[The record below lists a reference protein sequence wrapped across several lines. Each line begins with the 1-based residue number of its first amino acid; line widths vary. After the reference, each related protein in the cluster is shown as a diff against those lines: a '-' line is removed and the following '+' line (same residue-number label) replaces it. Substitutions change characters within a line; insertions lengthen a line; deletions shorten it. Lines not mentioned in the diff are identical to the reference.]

1 VDFNE
6 KLDFLM
12 KLTNTSN
19 SMLARHIAMDPS
31 FVSRLRSGT
40 RKPSK
45 NEDYIEP
52 ISRFLSKRCTEDYQ
66 RDGLFDALGINQR
79 HIPTDPTSISGL
91 MISWLQN
98 RESTTDD
105 SILSLIKNIDEFS
118 FKKPQ
123 TQNTEAAGLPLERMD
138 SGTYVGIEWKR
149 QCVLAFLSAVIQSPS
164 PQTLL
169 LYSNEDLEWLAGDPA
184 FTAKWAALFFEVLK
198 RGNNVKIV
206 HTVSRSLD
214 EMLTAIKEW
223 LPFYMTGRIEPMYY
237 PKTMDGVFRRTMFIA
252 PETCALIS
260 NSVGSVSSSSV
271 NNYFTDQTAI
281 KAYELEFADF
291 LRQCRPLMKIFNPI
305 SAAEHLES
313 MVEFENEDGDIM
325 IRSRILSSFT
335 FPQFLLE
342 RILKELNHPDKASML
357 TFHRIRL
364 NRLIQSLAT
373 NRITEIVVLPAIED
387 IKEKRIPI
395 GFSTMF
401 SEKEIPYDQY
411 TMKAHLENIVSLL
424 KHHENYN
431 VALLDSS
438 DDDLSIY
445 IKENV
450 GLFVLKYSIPS
461 ITFAINEQGMTS
473 AFWNYLKLKMKQ
485 VTPDKSGKENTIKA
499 INDYIKRMGV
509 Q

>member
-1 VDFNE
+1 MDFNE

-19 SMLARHIAMDPS
+19 SLLARHIAMDPS

-52 ISRFLSKRCTEDYQ
+52 ISKFLSKRCTEDYQ
-66 RDGLFDALGINQR
+66 KDGLFDILGISQR
-79 HIPTDPTSISGL
+79 HVPMDPISISAL
-91 MISWLQN
+91 MISWLLN
-98 RESTTDD
+98 KDAASDD
-105 SILSLIKNIDEFS
+105 SIVSLIKNIDEFS

-123 TQNTEAAGLPLERMD
+123 SLNTEDSGLQLERID
-138 SGTYVGIEWKR
+138 SGTYVGIDGKR
-149 QCVLAFLSAVIQSPS
+149 QCVIGFLSAVIQNPT

-169 LYSNEDLEWLAGDPA
+169 LYSNEDMEWLAGDPV
-184 FTAKWAALFFEVLK
+184 FTSKWAALFFEVLK

-206 HTVSRSLD
+206 HTISRSLD

-252 PETCALIS
+252 PQTCALIS
-260 NSVGSVSSSSV
+260 NSVGNVASSSV
-271 NNYFTDQTAI
+271 NNYFTDPTAI
-281 KAYELEFADF
+281 NAYEAEFIDF

-305 SAAEHLES
+305 SSREHLES
-313 MVEFENEDGDIM
+313 MVEFENEEGDIM

-342 RILKELNHPDKASML
+342 RILKELNHPDKASMV
-357 TFHRIRL
+357 TFHRARL

-373 NRITEIVVLPAIED
+373 NKITEIVVLPALED

-411 TMKAHLENIVSLL
+411 TMKSHLENIVSLL

-431 VALLDSS
+431 VVLLDNS
-438 DDDLSIY
+438 DNDLSIY

-473 AFWNYLKLKMKQ
+473 AFWNYMHLQLRQ
-485 VTPDKSGKENTIKA
+485 VTPDKSGKDNTIKA
-499 INDYIKRMGV
+499 INDYIKKMGTL
-509 Q
+509 

>member
-1 VDFNE
+1 MDFNE

-19 SMLARHIAMDPS
+19 SLLARHIAMDPS

-40 RKPSK
+40 RKPSR

-52 ISRFLSKRCTEDYQ
+52 ISRFISKRCTEDYQ
-66 RDGLFDALGINQR
+66 KDGLFDALGISQR
-79 HIPTDPTSISGL
+79 LESTDSANISEL
-91 MISWLQN
+91 LISWLQN
-98 RESTTDD
+98 KESLSDD
-105 SILSLIKNIDEFS
+105 SIVSLIKNIDEFS

-123 TQNTEAAGLPLERMD
+123 TQNTEAAGLQLEKID
-138 SGTYVGIEWKR
+138 AGTYVGIDGKR
-149 QCVLAFLSAVIQSPS
+149 QCVLGFLSAVIQAPS

-169 LYSNEDLEWLAGDPA
+169 LYSNEDLEWLAGDPV
-184 FTAKWAALFFEVLK
+184 FTAKWAGLFFEVLK
-198 RGNNVKIV
+198 KGNTVKIV

-252 PETCALIS
+252 PETCAMIS
-260 NSVGSVSSSSV
+260 NSVGSASNSSV
-271 NNYFTDQTAI
+271 NNYFTEPTAV
-281 KAYELEFADF
+281 KAYEAEFIDF

-305 SAAEHLES
+305 SSREHLES

-325 IRSRILSSFT
+325 IMSRILSSFT

-342 RILKELNHPDKASML
+342 RILKELNHPDKASMV
-357 TFHRIRL
+357 TFHRTRL
-364 NRLIQSLAT
+364 NRLIQSLET
-373 NRITEIVVLPAIED
+373 NRITEIVVLPALED

-424 KHHENYN
+424 KHHDNYN
-431 VALLDSS
+431 VVLLDHS
-438 DDDLSIY
+438 DNDLSIY

-450 GLFVLKYSIPS
+450 GLFVLKYSVPS
-461 ITFAINEQGMTS
+461 ITFAINERGMTS
-473 AFWNYLKLKMKQ
+473 AFWNYMNLKLNQ
-485 VTPDKSGKENTIKA
+485 VTPDRSGKENTIKS
-499 INDYIKRMGV
+499 INDYIKKMGTL
-509 Q
+509 

>member
-1 VDFNE
+1 MDFKD

-19 SMLARHIAMDPS
+19 SLLARHIAMDPS

-40 RKPSK
+40 RRPSK

-52 ISRFLSKRCTEDYQ
+52 ISKFLAKRCTEDYQ
-66 RDGLFDALGINQR
+66 REGLFDALGVGHR
-79 HIPTDPTSISGL
+79 SGL
-91 MISWLQN
+91 TDSSSINELIMAWLQDK
-98 RESTTDD
+98 ETEIGD
-105 SILSLIKNIDEFS
+105 SIQSFIKNIDEFS

-123 TQNTEAAGLPLERMD
+123 SPNIEAEVALLEIID
-138 SGTYVGIEWKR
+138 AGTYVGIDGKR
-149 QCVLAFLSAVIQSPS
+149 KCVLGFLSAVIQSPT

-169 LYSNEDLEWLAGDPA
+169 LYSNEDLEWLAGDPV

-206 HTVSRSLD
+206 HTISRSLD

-260 NSVGSVSSSSV
+260 NSLGSVSSSSV
-271 NNYFTDQTAI
+271 NNYFTDLSAI
-281 KAYELEFADF
+281 EAYEAEFIDF
-291 LRQCRPLMKIFNPI
+291 LRQCRPLMKVFNPI
-305 SAAEHLES
+305 SSSEHLES
-313 MVEFENEDGDIM
+313 MVEFENEEGDIM

-342 RILKELNHPDKASML
+342 RILKELNHPDKASMV
-357 TFHRIRL
+357 TFHRARL
-364 NRLIQSLAT
+364 NRLVQSLAT
-373 NRITEIVVLPAIED
+373 NKITEVVVLPALED
-387 IKEKRIPI
+387 IKEKKIPI

-431 VALLDSS
+431 VVLLDNS
-438 DDDLSIY
+438 DNDLSIY

-473 AFWNYLKLKMKQ
+473 AFWSYMNLQLKQ
-485 VTPDKSGKENTIKA
+485 VTPDRSGKENTIRS
-499 INDYIKRMGV
+499 INDYIKKMGTL
-509 Q
+509 